1 MLLEKGREFVGA
13 EKALQG
19 RLWSGD
25 LVVVWC
31 PVCRLCQA

>member
-19 RLWSGD
+19 RRWSGD
-25 LVVVWC
+25 LVVVW
-31 PVCRLCQA
+31 